1 MSEEEDR
8 PGDPV
13 CYACKIVAGHIVD
26 PQTFRDVS
34 RFRKSERTRLM
45 ERRRRMDSAE
55 RREKTDALIANLH
68 RFLENRTFGKIAVYW
83 PIRGEPDLR
92 PLMTDLCDAGRTVFL
107 PVVIAKEAPLQF
119 LPWRPGCEM
128 TRGIWNIP
136 VPATGEAETP
146 DIILSPL
153 VGVDDDNFRLGNGG
167 GYYDRTLADFDRKP
181 LMLGVGF
188 EFCRMPTVF
197 PLPWDIAMDGVVTEA
212 G

>member
-13 CYACKIVAGHIVD
+13 CYACRIVGGHFVD

-45 ERRRRMDSAE
+45 ERRQRMENAE
-55 RREKTDALIANLH
+55 RRHKTTALIANLQG
-68 RFLENRTFGKIAVYW
+68 FLQARSFGKIAVYW

-92 PLMTDLCDAGRTVFL
+92 SLMTDLTEAGRTVLL
-107 PVVIAKEAPLQF
+107 PVVVEKEAPLQF
-119 LPWRPGCEM
+119 LPWYPGCAM

-136 VPATGEAETP
+136 VPAGGEADVP

-153 VGVDDDNFRLGNGG
+153 VGVDDDKFRLGNGG
-167 GYYDRTLADFDRKP
+167 GYYDRTLAAFDRKP
-181 LMLGVGF
+181 LTVGVGF
-188 EFCRMPTVF
+188 EFCRMPTIF
-197 PLPWDIAMDGVVTEA
+197 PLPWDIPMDAVVTEE